1 MGFSTAN
8 EYAKQREEMI
18 KITTGSQE
26 LDNLLGGGLESGNLT
41 EVFGE
46 FRTGK
51 TQLCHTLAVTSQLPQ
66 DMGGGEG
73 KVLYIDT
80 EGTFRPERCVMIA
93 ERFAMD
99 PNDVLDNISYA
110 RAYNTEH
117 QFKLIIEAQQI
128 LHESKHA
135 LIIVDSATALFR
147 TDYVGRG
154 ELSERQ
160 QQLGQFLRGLM
171 RLADTFGCAVLITNQ
186 VVADPTGSS
195 FGPSI
200 KPIGGNIIAHASQT
214 RLSLRKGRGSSRCC
228 KIYDSPNLPESECTF
243 SITCNGIQ
251 DSEDA

>member
-1 MGFSTAN
+1 
-8 EYAKQREEMI
+8 MI

-51 TQLCHTLAVTSQLPQ
+51 TQLCHTVAVTSQLPQ
-66 DMGGGEG
+66 DIGGGEG

-117 QFKLIIEAQQI
+117 QSKLINEAQKI

-160 QQLGQFLRGLM
+160 QQLGQFLRSLM

-195 FGPSI
+195 FGSSI

-243 SITCNGIQ
+243 SITSNGIQ